1 MKCPHCHVAF
11 HLPSADQGEYD
22 IGEDGDGKWALLHMK
37 CPSCE
42 RLIMV
47 LVHGPVSIVSDGAGH
62 QRQEIDS
69 ARAVET
75 FVHPLGKARP
85 LPPSVPERYASRF
98 QEAVGVAPISPAA
111 SAALSRTLLQE
122 LLREVAK
129 IKRRNLS
136 DEIDALLDSND
147 LPSQL
152 TEDVDAIRV
161 VGNFAAHPIK
171 STATGQIVPVE
182 TGEAEWLMDVLEE
195 LFDFYFVRRDARE
208 GRRDKLN
215 QKLRDAGKPELRTGT
230 DGQSVGR
237 SI

>member
-1 MKCPHCHVAF
+1 LEWRRSAPPPA
-11 HLPSADQGEYD
+11 LRSAGPSSR
-22 IGEDGDGKWALLHMK
+22 
-37 CPSCE
+37 SCF
-42 RLIMV
+42 
-47 LVHGPVSIVSDGAGH
+47 
-62 QRQEIDS
+62 
-69 ARAVET
+69 ARW
-75 FVHPLGKARP
+75 RR
-85 LPPSVPERYASRF
+85 SN
-98 QEAVGVAPISPAA
+98 
-111 SAALSRTLLQE
+111 
-122 LLREVAK
+122 
-129 IKRRNLS
+129 RRNLS